1 MERDYSFCVQTKT
14 IIEWQKTHT
23 HIHRLYIFCTILKH
37 NMIKKRKQT
46 TKYYSHTRKG
56 IMLIAVEERYFMINL
71 NFISVVQL
79 MEARK
84 YF

>member
-1 MERDYSFCVQTKT
+1 
-14 IIEWQKTHT
+14 
-23 HIHRLYIFCTILKH
+23 
-37 NMIKKRKQT
+37 MIKKEKKNKQQNIT
-46 TKYYSHTRKG
+46 LIHEG